1 MAIKS
6 NAITLRSYGKPARSK
21 ADEKREDPEGWE
33 ENYLPYL
40 RRLIQP

>member
-1 MAIKS
+1 MESQQGVKQMKREKI
-6 NAITLRSYGKPARSK
+6 PK